1 MLGLIVQCEVEQTS
15 ALYKSTIE
23 ALKLPTRITMHI
35 VYSNIPHKKVF
46 NIAPYWDL
54 EEYNNEVF
62 KWKNIFEDD
71 LLVPTI
77 ASPLVVFDGTK
88 KTSNTK
94 TLILDQVILI
104 YVPKIWDEGI
114 YRSTLRLANVYY
126 EGAPR
131 NENRYKNNV

>member
-104 YVPKIWDEGI
+104 YVPKI
-114 YRSTLRLANVYY
+114 
-126 EGAPR
+126 
-131 NENRYKNNV
+131 